1 MPANAMVDTSPSL
14 SPPTVGAV
22 YAAACAAAYGS
33 PVIENSYR
41 GLVAEIIV
49 TTALAP
55 DWHLCSAGWSGWDL
69 QHVSGCRL
77 EVKQSAARQTW
88 AAPKKP
94 PTPGFGIPEK
104 TGYYENGVTW
114 TAQTG
119 RHAHIYVFAYHPLVD
134 ETTDHRKA
142 SKWQFNVVPTSQ
154 LPSAKSISLVK
165 LRSRSE
171 TVLWGGLKIAVEQA
185 RATL

>member
-1 MPANAMVDTSPSL
+1 MSEKTLVEVTSSL
-14 SPPTVGAV
+14 SPPTVDEV
-22 YAAACAAAYGS
+22 YGAACAASFGS
-33 PVIENSYR
+33 PLVENSYR

-49 TTALAP
+49 GTALAP
-55 DWHLCSAGWSGWDL
+55 DWQLCSAGWSGWDL
-69 QHVSGCRL
+69 QHLGGCRL

-94 PTPGFGIPEK
+94 TAPSFGIPEK

-114 TAQTG
+114 TAQAG

-134 ETTDHRKA
+134 EMTDHRKA
-142 SKWQFNVVPTSQ
+142 TQWQFYVVPTGQ
-154 LPSAKSISLVK
+154 LPNAKSISLAT

-171 TVLWGGLKIAVEQA
+171 PVLWAGLKIAVEQA